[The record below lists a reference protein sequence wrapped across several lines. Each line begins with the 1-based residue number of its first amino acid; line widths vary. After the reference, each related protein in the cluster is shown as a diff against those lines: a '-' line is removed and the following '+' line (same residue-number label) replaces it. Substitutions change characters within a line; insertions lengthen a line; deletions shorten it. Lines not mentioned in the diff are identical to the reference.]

1 MVESRKEHGMK
12 VQITSTSVRFE
23 DSYYNFPSYIAKIKK
38 LGYDVEK
45 KYDYYARCEKFYI
58 DVELSDLVKIAS
70 ALNQEGILVCAK
82 YQDQDFPLIEIYDTY
97 RE

>member
-1 MVESRKEHGMK
+1 MRVK
-12 VQITSTSVRFE
+12 VTASSVRFYGNNE
-23 DSYYNFPSYIAKIKK
+23 DFPSYIEKIKE